1 MGEDFMQILGVL
13 LEELK
18 KEEVELAATMTKKIW
33 LHLNTKH
40 FFFLWG
46 RIHSPFPVKSKWR
59 DKSKLWRDNKQIKED
74 DGLWRL
80 LCKTNRDLNMAAH
93 RVTNVAIQQSLEQ
106 SKKKKKKK
114 KKTLVQI
121 WMEVYF

>member
-40 FFFLWG
+40 FFFFG
-46 RIHSPFPVKSKWR
+46 GEFTHHSRLNPNGVIKANCDAIINKSRKMMGCGGYYA
-59 DKSKLWRDNKQIKED
+59 KPIE
-74 DGLWRL
+74 
-80 LCKTNRDLNMAAH
+80 T
-93 RVTNVAIQQSLEQ
+93 
-106 SKKKKKKK
+106 
-114 KKTLVQI
+114 
-121 WMEVYF
+121 